1 MADWGRK
8 EYKKAWPSRRP
19 VWGIGA
25 FFAAT
30 LVFAGMMTIQYER
43 SWTAADGLYWKDY
56 LKSGARG
63 QTSARSVSKY
73 TLLEGM
79 TAKNQ
84 GLFLKGDQV
93 EAVTDPDGQQ
103 AGKQGWRLTEAGA
116 KLGIAKLQWVTGT
129 FNDRALHRLLSSVV
143 YADVEGWE
151 FYRVPVYTALSFFVL
166 MLFVAVPRDRKRRMV
181 WKHGRRLRGPELVT
195 TSELNEKLGKSKL
208 LKTILPDGVMF
219 INEEQT
225 WWDKIAHKDLSRW
238 ARIPRDREA
247 MHFLIVGDSGTGKS
261 AAIRQL
267 LSQIWERGEAAIV
280 YDPAMEYLPQ
290 FYNAARGDVILNP
303 MDARCPYWSPGDEVP
318 HEAEAL
324 TLAASLFP
332 DQGREN
338 RFFVEAPRKIF
349 AHLLN
354 LKPTPQELTYWMSNA
369 DEIDKRVEGT
379 ELAAMIDKGAANQR
393 SGVLG
398 SLNMVADAFKL
409 LPKESETE
417 RRWNTVEWAKE
428 QKGWVFLTSKP
439 TMRERMRPLISL
451 WLDLLVLRMMND
463 DSAKRKTWFV
473 LDELASLQRLPQL
486 TTAVTENR
494 KSNNPMVLGFQGKA
508 QVEALYGHVAEAM
521 LSQPATKIFLK
532 TSEPHASEW
541 ISKAIGEVEVERFR
555 ESRTLGKFPVS
566 PGRDS
571 ESRDITREP
580 LVMASEV
587 AGLDP
592 LHGYFKHGNLVLR
605 MRFPYLELA
614 AKVEKF
620 IERKPVEKAAPVAVP
635 APSPA
640 PKPVTVQPPQA
651 AGVEPVP
658 AKKPPVAVEVKPP
671 AQVEQQHFF
680 E

>member
-8 EYKKAWPSRRP
+8 EYAKAWPSRRP
-19 VWGIGA
+19 VWTLLAIFGA
-25 FFAAT
+25 V
-30 LVFAGMMTIQYER
+30 LIFAGLLAVQYER
-43 SWTAADGLYWKDY
+43 SWTAAQGLYWKDY
-56 LKSGARG
+56 LKSGTRG
-63 QTSARSVSKY
+63 QVSARSSGKY

-79 TAKNQ
+79 TAKGQ
-84 GLFLKGDQV
+84 GLLLRGDQI
-93 EAVTDPDGQQ
+93 EAVTGADGQP
-103 AGKQGWRLTEAGA
+103 GWRLTERGA
-116 KLGIAKLQWVTGT
+116 ALGIARLQWVTAT
-129 FNDRALHRLLSSVV
+129 FNDRGLHRQLGELVF
-143 YADVEGWE
+143 ADLEGWE
-151 FYRVPVYTALSFFVL
+151 FYRTPVYSSLAFLVL
-166 MLFVAVPRDRKRRMV
+166 LLVGAVPKDRARRMV

-195 TSELNEKLGKSKL
+195 TSEFNEKLGESKAL
-208 LKTILPDGVMF
+208 TVRLPDGVAF

-225 WWDKIAHKDLSRW
+225 WSDKIIRKNQSRW
-238 ARIPRDREA
+238 ARVPRDREA

-290 FYNAARGDVILNP
+290 FYSESRGDVILNP

-379 ELAAMIDKGAANQR
+379 ELAAMIDKGAAAQR

-409 LPKESETE
+409 LPKESETT
-417 RRWNTVEWAKE
+417 RKWSTVEWAKE
-428 QKGWVFLTSKP
+428 RKGWVFLTSKP

-451 WLDLLVLRMMND
+451 WLDLLVLRMMNEE
-463 DSAKRKTWFV
+463 STRKKTWFV

-532 TSEPHASEW
+532 TSEPNASEW
-541 ISKAIGEVEVERFR
+541 ISKAIGEIEIERFR
-555 ESRTLGKFPVS
+555 ESRTAGKFPIS
-566 PGRDS
+566 KGSES
-571 ESRDITREP
+571 ESREITREP

-592 LHGYFKHGNLVLR
+592 LHGYLKHGNLVLR

-620 IERKPVEKAAPVAVP
+620 IERKPVATVPVTTAAPMVA
-635 APSPA
+635 
-640 PKPVTVQPPQA
+640 A
-651 AGVEPVP
+651 ARPEPVAAEVAP
-658 AKKPPVAVEVKPP
+658 PKQPPVAVVEPVKPP
-671 AQVEQQHFF
+671 AQAIVKQKEQEHFF

>member
-1 MADWGRK
+1 MAEWGRK

-79 TAKNQ
+79 TAKGQ

-93 EAVTDPDGQQ
+93 ETVTDPD
-103 AGKQGWRLTEAGA
+103 GKQGWRLTEAGV
-116 KLGIAKLQWVTGT
+116 KLGIARLQWVTGT
-129 FNDRALHRLLSSVV
+129 FNDRALHRLLGSVV

-151 FYRVPVYTALSFFVL
+151 FYQVPVYTALAFFVL
-166 MLFVAVPRDRKRRMV
+166 LLFVAVPRDRARRMV

-195 TSELNEKLGKSKL
+195 TAELNEKLGKSKL

-303 MDARCPYWSPGDEVP
+303 MDARCPFWSPGDEVP

-451 WLDLLVLRMMND
+451 WLDLLVLRMMNEE
-463 DSAKRKTWFV
+463 STKRKTWFV

-555 ESRTLGKFPVS
+555 ESRTLGRFPVS

-605 MRFPYLELA
+605 MRFPYLELT
-614 AKVEKF
+614 AKAEKF
-620 IERKPVEKAAPVAVP
+620 IERKPVEKAAPVPVAVP
-635 APSPA
+635 APA
-640 PKPVTVQPPQA
+640 PKPVAVQPPQA
-651 AGVEPVP
+651 AEVEPVP
-658 AKKPPVAVEVKPP
+658 AKKPPVAVEVKQP
-671 AQVEQQHFF
+671 AQSNEQHHFF